1 MAHVRPKRKN
11 FAAGLATLEAALVFP
26 ILLLLTFGVID
37 YGWMFLKAEQITS
50 AARHGARI
58 AVRADATNA
67 DVLTAIDSLLDSA
80 GLSGSGYV
88 VTYTPSDVS
97 TPESGSVVTVAVSV
111 PTAGISLLGS
121 SFLPMPTDLQA
132 SVTMAKEG
140 P

>member
-1 MAHVRPKRKN
+1 M
-11 FAAGLATLEAALVFP
+11 
-26 ILLLLTFGVID
+26 
-37 YGWMFLKAEQITS
+37 
-50 AARHGARI
+50 
-58 AVRADATNA
+58 
-67 DVLTAIDSLLDSA
+67 LTAIDTLMDSA

-111 PTAGISLLGS
+111 PTAGVSLLGS